1 MIENDE
7 QFKEVFRK
15 YLISKGADINSFISC
30 EDIECDDCVLGN
42 LKDRHGFNVCLREP
56 FKEMEKLKEDIELLK
71 QEISIMSNWKK
82 NRKIEN
88 KLKDFCKTLRTT
100 SNTVLSCY
108 GTSCEDCLFKDFD
121 ICKTLRTNSN
131 DVFSCRGIDCNDCLF
146 NNMDNFSEWMRQAK
160 TRGGEND

>member
-15 YLISKGADINSFISC
+15 YLISKGADINGFISC

-88 KLKDFCKTLRTT
+88 KLKDFCKAFRSGT
-100 SNTVLSCY
+100 NLSDLTCC
-108 GTSCEDCLFKDFD
+108 GISCDKCLFKD
-121 ICKTLRTNSN
+121 
-131 DVFSCRGIDCNDCLF
+131 
-146 NNMDNFSEWMRQAK
+146 MDNFKEWARQAK
-160 TRGGEND
+160 AKSEVKRDD

>member
-30 EDIECDDCVLGN
+30 EDIDCNDCVLGN

-71 QEISIMSNWKK
+71 KEIEIMEMWEAETESDLA
-82 NRKIEN
+82 RE
-88 KLKDFCKTLRTT
+88 LQ
-100 SNTVLSCY
+100 
-108 GTSCEDCLFKDFD
+108 D
-121 ICKTLRTNSN
+121 ICNILKSRAKDPKCPTNVCEKCPFYNINS
-131 DVFSCRGIDCNDCLF
+131 FSFWLIYTRNQMNRQKRG
-146 NNMDNFSEWMRQAK
+146 E
-160 TRGGEND
+160 END

>member
-30 EDIECDDCVLGN
+30 EDIDCNDCVLGN

-71 QEISIMSNWKK
+71 QEISIMSNWKRSREI
-82 NRKIEN
+82 NN
-88 KLKDFCKTLRTT
+88 KVKDF
-100 SNTVLSCY
+100 
-108 GTSCEDCLFKDFD
+108 
-121 ICKTLRTNSN
+121 CKTLRTNSN

-146 NNMDNFSEWMRQAK
+146 NDMDNFSEWVRQAK
-160 TRGGEND
+160 TRGEE